1 MNSFCWIAYHTTCSC
16 KKLLFTM
23 EINWRAG
30 RQKLANFKVIFDLF
44 ISCFYFI
51 QQQKYKLYYVT
62 LMIISEI
69 QSKRAHWSCFSSK
82 VKAPAD
88 FSHYAILA
96 TSISLNTEISKEAWK
111 QTVDKHV
118 SAYWVDKIKLEAS
131 EKSSFKFLNTQNY
144 KIGEVHYLW
153 KNAGFNLMAIK
164 KAGLKAKLMTGT
176 YVLQSNRAK
185 FNHRANSTH
194 QQT

>member
-23 EINWRAG
+23 KINWRAG

-51 QQQKYKLYYVT
+51 QQQIHKLYYVT

-69 QSKRAHWSCFSSK
+69 QSKRAHWSCYSSK

-88 FSHYAILA
+88 FSHHAILA
-96 TSISLNTEISKEAWK
+96 T
-111 QTVDKHV
+111 
-118 SAYWVDKIKLEAS
+118 
-131 EKSSFKFLNTQNY
+131 
-144 KIGEVHYLW
+144 
-153 KNAGFNLMAIK
+153 
-164 KAGLKAKLMTGT
+164 
-176 YVLQSNRAK
+176 
-185 FNHRANSTH
+185 
-194 QQT
+194 

>member
-1 MNSFCWIAYHTTCSC
+1 MNSFCWIAYHTTFSC

-30 RQKLANFKVIFDLF
+30 RQTLANFKVIFDLF

-69 QSKRAHWSCFSSK
+69 ESKRAHWSCYSLK

-88 FSHYAILA
+88 FSHHAILA
-96 TSISLNTEISKEAWK
+96 T
-111 QTVDKHV
+111 
-118 SAYWVDKIKLEAS
+118 
-131 EKSSFKFLNTQNY
+131 
-144 KIGEVHYLW
+144 
-153 KNAGFNLMAIK
+153 
-164 KAGLKAKLMTGT
+164 
-176 YVLQSNRAK
+176 
-185 FNHRANSTH
+185 
-194 QQT
+194 

>member
-1 MNSFCWIAYHTTCSC
+1 
-16 KKLLFTM
+16 M

-69 QSKRAHWSCFSSK
+69 QSKRAHWSCYSSK

-88 FSHYAILA
+88 FSHHAILA
-96 TSISLNTEISKEAWK
+96 TWISLMRQYYST
-111 QTVDKHV
+111 
-118 SAYWVDKIKLEAS
+118 KI
-131 EKSSFKFLNTQNY
+131 
-144 KIGEVHYLW
+144 
-153 KNAGFNLMAIK
+153 
-164 KAGLKAKLMTGT
+164 
-176 YVLQSNRAK
+176 
-185 FNHRANSTH
+185 
-194 QQT
+194 

>member
-1 MNSFCWIAYHTTCSC
+1 
-16 KKLLFTM
+16 M

-69 QSKRAHWSCFSSK
+69 QSKRAHWSFYSSK

-88 FSHYAILA
+88 FSHHAILA
-96 TSISLNTEISKEAWK
+96 TWISIILVQPRKTLPFITERLLMGRK
-111 QTVDKHV
+111 QSNKQNNATYL
-118 SAYWVDKIKLEAS
+118 SPLP
-131 EKSSFKFLNTQNY
+131 SSFSLKKWVFN
-144 KIGEVHYLW
+144 ISP
-153 KNAGFNLMAIK
+153 AG
-164 KAGLKAKLMTGT
+164 
-176 YVLQSNRAK
+176 SRALRSWR
-185 FNHRANSTH
+185 HRHSSVSSVD
-194 QQT
+194 QTLGPLDKSRV

>member
-69 QSKRAHWSCFSSK
+69 QSKRAHWSCYSSK

-88 FSHYAILA
+88 FSHHAILA
-96 TSISLNTEISKEAWK
+96 TWISLILMCCLRWRNNFRLWRNRLYFQSFCVLESKYIRADRDLLK
-111 QTVDKHV
+111 
-118 SAYWVDKIKLEAS
+118 
-131 EKSSFKFLNTQNY
+131 Y
-144 KIGEVHYLW
+144 K
-153 KNAGFNLMAIK
+153 
-164 KAGLKAKLMTGT
+164 LKAC
-176 YVLQSNRAK
+176 
-185 FNHRANSTH
+185 ANMETLS
-194 QQT
+194 Q

>member
-1 MNSFCWIAYHTTCSC
+1 MNSFCWIAYHITCSC

-30 RQKLANFKVIFDLF
+30 RQKLATFKVIFDLF

-69 QSKRAHWSCFSSK
+69 QSKRAHWSCYSSK

-88 FSHYAILA
+88 FSHHAILA
-96 TSISLNTEISKEAWK
+96 T
-111 QTVDKHV
+111 
-118 SAYWVDKIKLEAS
+118 
-131 EKSSFKFLNTQNY
+131 
-144 KIGEVHYLW
+144 
-153 KNAGFNLMAIK
+153 
-164 KAGLKAKLMTGT
+164 
-176 YVLQSNRAK
+176 
-185 FNHRANSTH
+185 
-194 QQT
+194 

>member
-62 LMIISEI
+62 LTIISEI
-69 QSKRAHWSCFSSK
+69 QSKRAHWSFYSSK

-88 FSHYAILA
+88 FSHHAILA
-96 TSISLNTEISKEAWK
+96 T
-111 QTVDKHV
+111 
-118 SAYWVDKIKLEAS
+118 
-131 EKSSFKFLNTQNY
+131 
-144 KIGEVHYLW
+144 
-153 KNAGFNLMAIK
+153 
-164 KAGLKAKLMTGT
+164 
-176 YVLQSNRAK
+176 
-185 FNHRANSTH
+185 
-194 QQT
+194 

>member
-69 QSKRAHWSCFSSK
+69 QSKRAHWSCYSSK

-88 FSHYAILA
+88 LSHHAILA
-96 TSISLNTEISKEAWK
+96 TWISLKCQWQQKCLYDRVNPDQTAPIGAVWSGSILFASILKFVSKVRQLLAADDLSRRHFQMHFFLPLYGLRRV
-111 QTVDKHV
+111 QTVCRGYQETTLDW
-118 SAYWVDKIKLEAS
+118 Y
-131 EKSSFKFLNTQNY
+131 
-144 KIGEVHYLW
+144 
-153 KNAGFNLMAIK
+153 
-164 KAGLKAKLMTGT
+164 
-176 YVLQSNRAK
+176 
-185 FNHRANSTH
+185 
-194 QQT
+194 QTSK